1 MTRATAKQPVEY
13 QRDENGPPP
22 SGPNGED
29 VQAPDRSQESFGR
42 GQHEQRDEKPPFY
55 KRSGFWALLAVI
67 VSAAAIGGYLWWQHS
82 RDFISTDDA
91 FVQAHV
97 TNISPRVAGHVTNV
111 YVNDNQDVK
120 SGQILLELDPLD
132 FQQALESAQS
142 QQKIAQGQVVQ
153 AQAQVTA
160 AEASIGQAKA
170 DVTAAEASATQAEE
184 DLKRYQ
190 GADRRAVS
198 QQQVDAAVA
207 ASRSTHAALESAKQ
221 KQVAAEAQVAV
232 AKATVATAQSQIAKA
247 QTAIEQARTQLSY
260 TKVYASQDGRITGR
274 SVSIGDYVQVGQALM
289 GLVPTDKYVIANF
302 KETQIRDM
310 RPGQPVKVSVDA
322 FGMKLDAHI
331 DSIQAGSGAA
341 FSLLP
346 PENATGNYVK
356 VVQRVPV
363 KIVFDQPAPASLGPG
378 MSVEPTVDIRKH

>member
-1 MTRATAKQPVEY
+1 MTRATAKQPVEH
-13 QRDENGPPP
+13 QREANQAPAHA
-22 SGPNGED
+22 PNGED
-29 VQAPDRSQESFGR
+29 VEAPDRSQESFGR
-42 GQHEQRDEKPPFY
+42 GQHEQVEEKPPFY
-55 KRSGFWALLAVI
+55 KRSGFWALLALI
-67 VSAAAIGGYLWWQHS
+67 VAGGAIAGYLWWQHS

-91 FVQAHV
+91 FVEAHV
-97 TNISPRVAGHVTNV
+97 TNISPRVGGHVIKV
-111 YVNDNQDVK
+111 YVNDNQDVI

-132 FQQALESAQS
+132 FQQALESALS
-142 QQKIAQGQVVQ
+142 QQQIAEGQIVQ
-153 AQAQVTA
+153 AKAQVSA

-170 DVTAAEASATQAEE
+170 DVAAAEANATQAEE

-207 ASRSTHAALESAKQ
+207 AARSTHAALESARQ

-232 AKATVATAQSQIAKA
+232 ANATVATAQSQLAKA
-247 QTAIEQARTQLSY
+247 RTAVEQARTQLTY
-260 TKVYASQDGRITGR
+260 TKIHASQDGRITGR

-310 RPGQPVKVSVDA
+310 RPGQPVTISVDA
-322 FGMKLDAHI
+322 FGMKLDGRV

-363 KIVFDQPAPASLGPG
+363 KIAFTQPAPANLGPG
-378 MSVEPTVDIRKH
+378 MSVVPTIDIRKH